1 MCNAYRKN
9 HFPDFRKP
17 IVFSQTS
24 FAIQA
29 RMQEMTELE
38 SSACATNEKRLS
50 PRMLVTNKK
59 NTSYQPNKRVANFSP
74 LFSITQENKLLFF
87 FFLFSFAKPRHRLSL
102 TPCASRLLNSLPCLF
117 PYLPLNETSIRHSQ
131 HINYTA

>member
-1 MCNAYRKN
+1 MCNAYRMN

-59 NTSYQPNKRVANFSP
+59 NTSYQPNKRVVHFFTTLFDYSREQALVFLFPFFFRKASSSPQPHAVCFSP
-74 LFSITQENKLLFF
+74 FELSPL
-87 FFLFSFAKPRHRLSL
+87 SFPLS
-102 TPCASRLLNSLPCLF
+102 SF
-117 PYLPLNETSIRHSQ
+117 K
-131 HINYTA
+131 